1 MDRNDRVDIS
11 SRIFT
16 QADRLSIVA
25 DQLWKTN
32 HETGCVNSAVASWC
46 EKEVV
51 EVVTQL
57 NTIAKR
63 MAEEVMLSGM
73 IFDKI
78 DAEAV
83 AKKTA
88 ERAEFPKFME

>member
-63 MAEEVMLSGM
+63 MAEETMLVGM
-73 IFDKI
+73 DIGKV
-78 DAEAV
+78 DAETI
-83 AKKTA
+83 AK
-88 ERAEFPKFME
+88 RAEFPKFME

>member
-1 MDRNDRVDIS
+1 MDRQDRVSIS

-51 EVVTQL
+51 EVVGQL
-57 NTIAKR
+57 SVIAKGL
-63 MAEEVMLSGM
+63 AEKTMLVGM
-73 IFDKI
+73 DIGKV
-78 DAEAV
+78 DAEAI
-83 AKKTA
+83 AK
-88 ERAEFPKFME
+88 RAEFPKFME